1 MAPAVVRSQPGPSS
15 SDTGA
20 SKLSKPPLAIQVQ
33 AGPVAGGNEPAPT
46 PPAGRLSVPKL
57 ALGRTGLGLAA
68 NTEASSSHAP
78 SRLQLASPGGEGA
91 GLRDSQQAPGWVGE
105 ADSDASS
112 DEEGAAGEAASR
124 AGNGCTPAAL
134 RQAPAGLR
142 VPPGFVW
149 SGDLD
154 EDVARLEAMEVRLEV
169 GDACGGAAWCFTYI
183 CCTYGCC
190 SGAAAVPAYA
200 LGALQD
206 IRSTAQAAIGP

>member
-1 MAPAVVRSQPGPSS
+1 MPPGGVPSQPGPSG
-15 SDTGA
+15 SDAGIN
-20 SKLSKPPLAIQVQ
+20 KLSKPPLAISVH
-33 AGPVAGGNEPAPT
+33 AGPGAGGNEPAPT

-68 NTEASSSHAP
+68 SMEASSSHVP
-78 SRLQLASPGGEGA
+78 SRLQLASPGGETA

-112 DEEGAAGEAASR
+112 DEEGAAGEAPSR
-124 AGNGCTPAAL
+124 AGNGCTPAAP

-154 EDVARLEAMEVRLEV
+154 EDVARLEAMEVRL
-169 GDACGGAAWCFTYI
+169 
-183 CCTYGCC
+183 
-190 SGAAAVPAYA
+190 
-200 LGALQD
+200 
-206 IRSTAQAAIGP
+206 